1 VINLVKS
8 KEQIT
13 GNIFHT
19 NSNGEKMKIG
29 LITLLLIVLS
39 FSSNA
44 QDINGSWKGTL
55 AGMNGDMELVFTFK
69 LDSDSLTGN
78 VVSPMGELQLE
89 NGKVDG
95 NNFSFDISVNGQV
108 ISHTCVLEGD
118 IIKMS
123 MPMMEQPV
131 ELSRVVEDSKINGKW
146 KGTASSPQG
155 DMELV
160 FEFKVDGEKLTGT
173 DTSPM
178 GVIDISNGVV
188 NGNDFSFD
196 IDMGGMKIS
205 HKCKYLDSDSIE
217 VVANVMDEDMVL
229 TLTRADQ

>member
-1 VINLVKS
+1 
-8 KEQIT
+8 
-13 GNIFHT
+13 
-19 NSNGEKMKIG
+19 MKVS
-29 LITLLLIVLS
+29 LITFLLIAFS

-55 AGMNGDMELVFTFK
+55 AGMNGDMELVFTFNV
-69 LDSDSLTGN
+69 DSDSLTGK
-78 VVSPMGELQLE
+78 VESPMGELQLE

-95 NNFSFDISVNGQV
+95 NNFSFDISVNGQA

-123 MPMMEQPV
+123 MAMMDEPV
-131 ELSRVVEDSKINGKW
+131 ELTRIVEDSKINGKW

-188 NGNDFSFD
+188 NGNDFTFD
-196 IDMGGMKIS
+196 IDMGGMKVS
-205 HKCKYLDSDSIE
+205 HKCKYLDNDTIE

-229 TLTRADQ
+229 TLSRDDK